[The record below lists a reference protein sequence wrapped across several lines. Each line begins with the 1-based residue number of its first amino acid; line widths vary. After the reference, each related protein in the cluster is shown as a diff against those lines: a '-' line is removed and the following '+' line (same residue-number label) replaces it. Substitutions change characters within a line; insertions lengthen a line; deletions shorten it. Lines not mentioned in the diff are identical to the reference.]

1 MFGDAKGYLITEM
14 VWEDVTDDDEPA
26 PARSGAVAPAGS
38 EGSRTGPVKE
48 KRPAADTAE
57 EDEGD
62 KEGSDKKK
70 GGGNAAAPA
79 KKAKKAAPVVQ
90 QKGMMS
96 FFGKK

>member
-14 VWEDVTDDDEPA
+14 VWEDVTDDDEAA
-26 PARSGAVAPAGS
+26 PARSGAVAVAGS
-38 EGSRTGPVKE
+38 EGSRPGLVKA
-48 KRPAADTAE
+48 KRQATETAD
-57 EDEGD
+57 EDEGEKD
-62 KEGSDKKK
+62 ESDKKK
-70 GGGNAAAPA
+70 FSAKISAPV

>member
-26 PARSGAVAPAGS
+26 PTRSGAVAVAGS
-38 EGSRTGPVKE
+38 EGFRTGPVKE
-48 KRPAADTAE
+48 KRPAVETADD
-57 EDEGD
+57 DEGE
-62 KEGSDKKK
+62 KEGSEKNKNGAK
-70 GGGNAAAPA
+70 TAAPA

>member
-26 PARSGAVAPAGS
+26 PTRSGAVAVAGS

-48 KRPAADTAE
+48 KRPVAE
-57 EDEGD
+57 TVDDDEGD
-62 KEGSDKKK
+62 KEGSERKKN
-70 GGGNAAAPA
+70 GGKTAAPA